1 MDTKVQDQMSIKEAK
16 LRIVGK
22 IFHYS
27 VDFFHKH
34 GFTQLMPVM
43 LGKSVD
49 PLGPDPG
56 SSIVGIPEIE
66 YQGELLQL
74 VSSMILHKQVAVKD
88 LKKIFIMSPNIRLER
103 SERKDTG
110 KHLFEFTQADFEIKD
125 AKMDEV
131 FPLVEEFYVGLS
143 EYLKKEAAEEFV
155 ALKIP
160 IFEFK
165 APFAKFETEEL
176 EVKYGK
182 DWEEIISRESTQPV
196 WAISHKREFYDKEDP
211 TKPGAYLNYD
221 IIYPKGFGE
230 GLSGA
235 EREHEYEQIVMRI
248 KRDELD
254 MIKYAQYLEHAKEG
268 LAPSAGAG
276 IGMERLARFL
286 TESEHVGDVTM
297 FKRVPGME
305 ISI

>member
-1 MDTKVQDQMSIKEAK
+1 MDKQQAK
-16 LRIVGK
+16 LKIVGK

-56 SSIVGIPEIE
+56 SSIVGIPEVE
-66 YQGELLQL
+66 YQGEILQL

-88 LKKIFIMSPNIRLER
+88 LQKIFVMSPNIRLER
-103 SERKDTG
+103 SERKATG

-125 AKMDEV
+125 AKMEDV
-131 FPLVEEFYVGLS
+131 FSLVEKYYVGLS
-143 EYLKKEAAEEFV
+143 EFLEKEAKEEFAV
-155 ALKIP
+155 LEIP
-160 IFEFK
+160 VFK
-165 APFAKFETEEL
+165 FKGPFARFETEEL
-176 EVKYGK
+176 EKMYGK
-182 DWEEIISRESTQPV
+182 EWEEIISEKSSQPIWV
-196 WAISHKREFYDKEDP
+196 ISHKREFYDKEDP
-211 TKPGAYLNYD
+211 IKPGAYLNYD

-254 MIKYAQYLEHAKEG
+254 MTKYAQYLEHAKEG
-268 LAPSAGAG
+268 LVPSAGGG

-286 TESEHVGDVTM
+286 TMSEHVGDVTL
-297 FKRVPGME
+297 FKRVPGMA